1 MTARIIAVILLGL
14 SGIAAS
20 AAIPPER
27 HVAIKATRYFYSPPE
42 IRLKTGE
49 PVVLDL
55 TALDRLHGFDIPEM
69 HIRVDVLPGQV
80 TSVRIM
86 PTKAGVYE
94 FHCDNFCGSGHETM
108 AAKIVVE
115 D

>member
-1 MTARIIAVILLGL
+1 MKARVFALVLLAL

-20 AAIPPER
+20 AAVPPER
-27 HVAIKATRYFYSPPE
+27 HITIKATRFFYTPATVV
-42 IRLKTGE
+42 LKTGE

-55 TALDRLHGFDIPEM
+55 IALDRLHGFDIPEM
-69 HIRVDVLPGQV
+69 HIRADVLPGQV
-80 TSVRIM
+80 TPLRIT

-108 AAKIVVE
+108 AARIVVE

>member
-1 MTARIIAVILLGL
+1 MKPAIIAAALLCLLGV
-14 SGIAAS
+14 AAS

-27 HVAIKATRYFYSPPE
+27 HVAIKATRFFYSPAR
-42 IRLKTGE
+42 IVLKTGQ
-49 PVVLDL
+49 PVVLEL
-55 TALDRLHGFDIPEM
+55 TALDRLHGFDIPEL
-69 HIRVDVLPGQV
+69 HIRADILPGQV
-80 TSVRIM
+80 TEVRLT
-86 PTKAGVYE
+86 PAKAGTYE